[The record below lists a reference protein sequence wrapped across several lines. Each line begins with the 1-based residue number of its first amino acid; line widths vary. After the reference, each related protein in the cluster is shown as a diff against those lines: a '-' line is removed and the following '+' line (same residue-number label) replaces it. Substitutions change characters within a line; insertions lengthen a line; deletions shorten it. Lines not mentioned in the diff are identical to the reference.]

1 MKFLFED
8 EEVIFSLVEEPEHF
22 RMKISRPE
30 IDENHVEQFMDKTV
44 EWLSTNPE
52 KGILI
57 DFAGVKS
64 VCSEFAVA
72 LNRYYED
79 IKRRGLHVRFVNVD
93 PLIEPYVDVTNIT
106 VVMTIPEKP
115 VLSARELLEDLAN
128 DLSDKELMRKHGLS
142 PKGLASMFRKLLRK
156 GLISRR
162 ALARR
167 MGVETREVTVALE
180 GIGNKKVTV
189 DAGDVLKDIA
199 ADLPDPEL
207 RRKYKL
213 SPRGLQ
219 SLLRKLY
226 RKGLITKEA
235 LLRRK
240 ALSPKTT
247 PKPLRKI

>member
-8 EEVIFSLVEEPEHF
+8 EALIFTLVEEPEFF
-22 RMKISRPE
+22 RMKITRPE
-30 IDENHVEQFMDKTV
+30 IDEDHVEQFMDKTV

-57 DFAGVKS
+57 DFDGVKS
-64 VCSEFAVA
+64 VCAEFAVA

-79 IKRRGLHVRFVNVD
+79 IKRRGLNVRFVNVD
-93 PLIEPYVDVTNIT
+93 PMIEPYVDVTNIT

-115 VLSARELLEDLAN
+115 VLSARQLLEDLTN

-142 PKGLASMFRKLLRK
+142 SKGLASMYRKLLRK

-167 MGVETREVTVALE
+167 MGVETGEVTVALE
-180 GIGNKKVTV
+180 GIGASKVTV
-189 DAGDVLKDIA
+189 DAADVLKDLA
-199 ADLPDPEL
+199 AEVSDEIL
-207 RRKYKL
+207 RQKYRL

-226 RKGLITKEA
+226 RKGLISKAA

-240 ALSPKTT
+240 ELATKKTVRRT
-247 PKPLRKI
+247 